1 LRFVVKKKVFVLG
14 VCGKTASGKSEVLKV
29 LAGLGWKVLDA
40 DKIVHDLYR
49 AGREGQRRIADFF
62 GEEFISKNGNVNRRK
77 LLKVVFGDRKKLK
90 ILNALIHPLVINE
103 IRKFIDSCE
112 DSDKVAVEAFY
123 FEEKGLGKVVDKILF
138 IERPL
143 DEIKKSLNDRGVDGG
158 LVGEIL
164 DMIPVSIRTDIV
176 LENNSTLKTLQ
187 KKVIMALEKSI

>member
-1 LRFVVKKKVFVLG
+1 VVKKKVFVLG

>member
-1 LRFVVKKKVFVLG
+1 MVKKKVFVLG

-103 IRKFIDSCE
+103 IRKFIDSCA

-164 DMIPVSIRTDIV
+164 DMIPVSVRTDIV

-187 KKVIMALEKSI
+187 KKVIMALEKST

>member
-1 LRFVVKKKVFVLG
+1 MVKKKVFVLG

-164 DMIPVSIRTDIV
+164 DMIPVSIRTDII

>member
-1 LRFVVKKKVFVLG
+1 MVKKKVFVLG

-49 AGREGQRRIADFF
+49 SGREGQRRIADFF
-62 GEEFISKNGNVNRRK
+62 GEEFISKNGSVNRRK

-103 IRKFIDSCE
+103 IRKFIDSCA

-164 DMIPVSIRTDIV
+164 DMIPVSVRTDIV

-187 KKVIMALEKSI
+187 KKVIMALEKST

>member
-1 LRFVVKKKVFVLG
+1 MVKKKVFVLG

>member
-1 LRFVVKKKVFVLG
+1 VVKKKVFVLG
-14 VCGKTASGKSEVLKV
+14 VCGKTASGKSEVLKI
-29 LAGLGWKVLDA
+29 LTGLGWKVLDA

-103 IRKFIDSCE
+103 IRKFIDSCA

-164 DMIPVSIRTDIV
+164 DMIPVSIRTDII

>member
-1 LRFVVKKKVFVLG
+1 MVKKKVFVLG

-103 IRKFIDSCE
+103 IRKFIDSCA

-164 DMIPVSIRTDIV
+164 DMIPVSIRTDII